1 MASACAL
8 AMFQGICFL
17 SGILKSLRAFQNP
30 FFTSGD
36 AKENDRIRGKRLLTV
51 AALSREN
58 GTPERP
64 QTLRCTKDIK
74 VISAEYG
81 QSEAE
86 AILNRF

>member
-1 MASACAL
+1 
-8 AMFQGICFL
+8 MFQGICFL

-51 AALSREN
+51 AALSREK

-81 QSEAE
+81 QSAAE
-86 AILNRF
+86 AILNRL